1 MLKRIIIVSVALV
14 LPLLLILPARAIDPA
29 VIGERSELVVGV
41 KADYRPFGFRD
52 KEGEL
57 AGLEVDIA
65 AELARMLGVTLRLV
79 AVTSSDRLQK
89 LAAGDVDILIATLG
103 DTMDRRRLVRMI
115 EPGYYGGGASVLLPS
130 DSSIRVWDDLK
141 GRELCGVQ
149 GALWNRLA
157 ATRLLA
163 EIRAFGSV
171 RDAELAL
178 RDRNCAGWIY
188 DEAAIRDRLADAD
201 WADYRM
207 LAPEFIS
214 PWAIAVARDGPLA
227 SFLDEAV
234 AMWLRT
240 GWLSRLEEKWQLQ
253 PSTYLQQAELRW
265 RQKDETGAWRCQLDD
280 NARWPLECRDL
291 DLIQAQELAGI
302 GTAIVGLRDRFG
314 VDLTPF
320 YDPFSRSAFLKA
332 MVTTLLLAIAAV
344 IGSLAVG
351 IAGGA
356 MLRSH
361 AWLLR
366 FPAQMLTTFFRMT
379 PPLLQLYLVFF
390 GIGGLLAARGMTLD
404 AIWVAIIVLSLYAGA
419 SNAIAIAEAA
429 AAIPVDAPQRPR
441 RIATL
446 AFPAVMGSCINIVKA
461 TAMASAIAVGEL
473 VHASTSII
481 ADYGNVGVM
490 MNILLACYVALVI
503 AVVFAFSLFEKKVL
517 ER

>member
-1 MLKRIIIVSVALV
+1 MLRWIFIVWVALG
-14 LPLLLILPARAIDPA
+14 LPFLLIFPAHAGDLALIKAR
-29 VIGERSELVVGV
+29 GELVVGV

-52 KEGEL
+52 TKGEL

-65 AELARMLGVTLRLV
+65 AKLADLLDVKLRLA

-89 LAAGDVDILIATLG
+89 LASGDVDILVATLG
-103 DTMDRRRLVRMI
+103 DTIDRRRLVRMI
-115 EPGYYGGGASVLLPS
+115 EPGYYGGGASGLLPR
-130 DSSIRVWDDLK
+130 DSAIVDWADLK
-141 GRELCGVQ
+141 GRELCAVQ

-178 RDRNCAGWIY
+178 RDGGCAGWIY
-188 DEAAIRDRLADAD
+188 DEAAIQDRLSDAD

-214 PWAIAVARDGPLA
+214 PWAIAVAKDGPLA
-227 SFLDEAV
+227 SFLDQTV
-234 AMWLRT
+234 ANWLRT
-240 GWLSRLEEKWQLQ
+240 GFLSQLEAKWQLQ
-253 PSTYLQQAELRW
+253 PSTYLQQTEALW
-265 RQKDETGAWRCQLDD
+265 GQKNQQGEWLCQLDE
-280 NARWPLECRDL
+280 NGRWPLECRDL
-291 DLIQAQELAGI
+291 DLIKAQDIQGI
-302 GTAIVGLRDRFG
+302 GTAIIALRDKFN

-320 YDPFSRSAFLKA
+320 YDPFSRTAFLKA
-332 MVTTLLLAIAAV
+332 MLTTFLLAVAAV
-344 IGSLAVG
+344 FGSLAVG
-351 IAGGA
+351 ILGGA
-356 MLRSH
+356 MLRSSL
-361 AWLLR
+361 WVLR
-366 FPAQMLTTFFRMT
+366 LPAHLLTTFFRMT

-390 GIGGLLAARGMTLD
+390 GIGGLLAARGLTLD
-404 AIWVAIIVLSLYAGA
+404 AIWVAIVVLSLYAGA
-419 SNAIAIAEAA
+419 SNAIAISEAS
-429 AAIPVDAPQRPR
+429 AAIPAAASGRLR
-441 RIATL
+441 RIAAL

-490 MNILLACYVALVI
+490 MNILLICYVLLVI
-503 AVVFAFSLFEKKVL
+503 AVVFVFSLFEKKVL